1 MMGNNRISIVIIW
14 LTLLIGLCI
23 QIIPWSTEYNIFKP
37 HLLMLIMAY
46 WLIALPH
53 RIGMGM
59 AFLLGIVLD
68 LFSGSLLGIHA
79 FILSCIAYLL
89 MFKFQLIRNLAL
101 WQQSIIIFAVSLCYN
116 SLVFLFQVS
125 IYHTITIS
133 PLILVSSI
141 VDGIL
146 WIVIYLFLRL
156 IRRSFA
162 IN

>member
-1 MMGNNRISIVIIW
+1 MMGNNRISIVVIW

-46 WLIALPH
+46 WLIAIPH

>member
-1 MMGNNRISIVIIW
+1 MRNNRISILVIW

>member
-1 MMGNNRISIVIIW
+1 MRGNNRISILVIW
-14 LTLLIGLCI
+14 LTLLIGLCV
-23 QIIPWSTEYNIFKP
+23 QIIPWSPEYNMFKP

-53 RIGMGM
+53 RIGMSI
-59 AFLLGIVLD
+59 AFLLGIILD

-79 FILSCIAYLL
+79 FIFSCVAYLL

-116 SLVFLFQVS
+116 ILVFLFQVS

-133 PLILVSSI
+133 PLILVSSF
-141 VDGIL
+141 VDAVL

-156 IRRSFA
+156 IRRNFA

>member
-1 MMGNNRISIVIIW
+1 MRGNNRISILVIW
-14 LTLLIGLCI
+14 LTLLIGLCV
-23 QIIPWSTEYNIFKP
+23 QIIPWSPEYNMFKP

-59 AFLLGIVLD
+59 AFLLGIILD

-79 FILSCIAYLL
+79 FIFSCLAYLL

-116 SLVFLFQVS
+116 ILVFLFQVS

-133 PLILVSSI
+133 PLILVSSF
-141 VDGIL
+141 VDGVL

-156 IRRSFA
+156 IRRNFA

>member
-1 MMGNNRISIVIIW
+1 MRGSNRISVLVIW
-14 LTLLIGLCI
+14 LTLLIGLCV
-23 QIIPWSTEYNIFKP
+23 QIIPWSPEYNIFKP

-53 RIGMGM
+53 RIGMGV

-79 FILSCIAYLL
+79 FIFSCVAYLL
-89 MFKFQLIRNLAL
+89 IFKFQLIRNLAL

-116 SLVFLFQVS
+116 LLVFLFQVS

-133 PLILVSSI
+133 PLILVSSLI
-141 VDGIL
+141 DGLL
-146 WIVIYLFLRL
+146 WIVIYLSLRL
-156 IRRSFA
+156 IRRNLA
-162 IN
+162 VN

>member
-1 MMGNNRISIVIIW
+1 MRGNNRISILVIW
-14 LTLLIGLCI
+14 LTLLIGLCV
-23 QIIPWSTEYNIFKP
+23 QIIPWSPEDNMFKP

-59 AFLLGIVLD
+59 AFLLGIILD

-79 FILSCIAYLL
+79 FIFSCVAYLL

-116 SLVFLFQVS
+116 ILVFLFQVS

-133 PLILVSSI
+133 PLILVSSF
-141 VDGIL
+141 VDGVL

-156 IRRSFA
+156 IRRNFA

>member
-1 MMGNNRISIVIIW
+1 MMGNNRISIVVIW

>member
-1 MMGNNRISIVIIW
+1 MRGNNRISILVIW

-23 QIIPWSTEYNIFKP
+23 QIIPWSPEYNMFKP

-59 AFLLGIVLD
+59 AFLLGIILD

-79 FILSCIAYLL
+79 FIFSCVAYLL

-116 SLVFLFQVS
+116 ILVFLFQVS

-133 PLILVSSI
+133 PLILVSSF
-141 VDGIL
+141 VDGVL

-156 IRRSFA
+156 IRRNFA

>member
-1 MMGNNRISIVIIW
+1 MRGNNRISILVIW
-14 LTLLIGLCI
+14 LTLLIGLFV
-23 QIIPWSTEYNIFKP
+23 QIIPWSPEYNMFKP

-59 AFLLGIVLD
+59 AFLLGIILD

-79 FILSCIAYLL
+79 FIFSCVAYLL

-116 SLVFLFQVS
+116 ILVFLFQVS

-133 PLILVSSI
+133 PLILVSSF
-141 VDGIL
+141 VDGVL

-156 IRRSFA
+156 IRRNFA

>member
-1 MMGNNRISIVIIW
+1 MMRNNRISILVIW

>member
-1 MMGNNRISIVIIW
+1 MMGNNRISIVVIW

-133 PLILVSSI
+133 PLILVSSF

-146 WIVIYLFLRL
+146 LIVIYLFLRL

>member
-1 MMGNNRISIVIIW
+1 MRGNNRISILVIW
-14 LTLLIGLCI
+14 LTLLIGLCV
-23 QIIPWSTEYNIFKP
+23 QIIPWSPEYIMFKP

-59 AFLLGIVLD
+59 AFLLGIILD

-79 FILSCIAYLL
+79 FIFSCVAYLL

-116 SLVFLFQVS
+116 ILVFLFQVS

-133 PLILVSSI
+133 PLILVSSF
-141 VDGIL
+141 VDGVL

-156 IRRSFA
+156 IRRNFA

>member
-1 MMGNNRISIVIIW
+1 MRGSNRISLLVIW
-14 LTLLIGLCI
+14 LTLLIGLCV
-23 QIIPWSTEYNIFKP
+23 QIIPWSPEYNIFKP

-53 RIGMGM
+53 RIGMGV

-68 LFSGSLLGIHA
+68 LFSGSLLGVHA
-79 FILSCIAYLL
+79 FIFSCVAYLL
-89 MFKFQLIRNLAL
+89 IFKFQLIRNLAL

-116 SLVFLFQVS
+116 LLVFLFQVS

>member
-1 MMGNNRISIVIIW
+1 MRGNNRISILVIW
-14 LTLLIGLCI
+14 LTLLIGLCV
-23 QIIPWSTEYNIFKP
+23 QIIPWSPEYNMFKP

-59 AFLLGIVLD
+59 AFSLGIILD

-79 FILSCIAYLL
+79 FIFSCVAYLL

-116 SLVFLFQVS
+116 ILVFLFQVS

-133 PLILVSSI
+133 PLILVSSC
-141 VDGIL
+141 VDGVL

-156 IRRSFA
+156 IRRNFA

>member
-1 MMGNNRISIVIIW
+1 MRGNNRISILVIW
-14 LTLLIGLCI
+14 LTLLIGLCL
-23 QIIPWSTEYNIFKP
+23 QIIPWPLEYNIFKP

-79 FILSCIAYLL
+79 FIFSCVAYLL

-116 SLVFLFQVS
+116 ILVFLFQVS
-125 IYHTITIS
+125 IYHTIKIS
-133 PLILVSSI
+133 PLILISSF
-141 VDGIL
+141 VDGVL

-156 IRRSFA
+156 IRRNFA

>member
-1 MMGNNRISIVIIW
+1 MRGNNRISILVIW
-14 LTLLIGLCI
+14 LTLLIGLCV
-23 QIIPWSTEYNIFKP
+23 QIIRWSPEYNMFKP

-59 AFLLGIVLD
+59 AFLLGIILD

-79 FILSCIAYLL
+79 FIFSCVAYLL

-116 SLVFLFQVS
+116 ILVFLFQVS

-133 PLILVSSI
+133 PLILVSSF
-141 VDGIL
+141 VDGVL

-156 IRRSFA
+156 IRRNFA

>member
-1 MMGNNRISIVIIW
+1 MMGNNRISILVIW

>member
-1 MMGNNRISIVIIW
+1 MRGNNRISILVIW
-14 LTLLIGLCI
+14 LTLLIGLCA
-23 QIIPWSTEYNIFKP
+23 QIIPWSPEYNMFKP

-59 AFLLGIVLD
+59 AFLLGIILD

-79 FILSCIAYLL
+79 FIFSCVAYLL

-116 SLVFLFQVS
+116 ILVFLFQVS

-133 PLILVSSI
+133 PLILVSSF
-141 VDGIL
+141 VDGVL

-156 IRRSFA
+156 IRRNFA

>member
-1 MMGNNRISIVIIW
+1 MRGNNRISILVIW
-14 LTLLIGLCI
+14 LTLLIGLCV
-23 QIIPWSTEYNIFKP
+23 QIIPWSPEYNMFKP
-37 HLLMLIMAY
+37 HLLMLIMVY

-59 AFLLGIVLD
+59 AFLLGIILD

-79 FILSCIAYLL
+79 FIFSCVAYLL

-116 SLVFLFQVS
+116 ILVFLFQVS

-133 PLILVSSI
+133 PLILVSSF
-141 VDGIL
+141 VDGVL

-156 IRRSFA
+156 IRRNFA

>member
-1 MMGNNRISIVIIW
+1 MGNNRISIVVIW

>member
-1 MMGNNRISIVIIW
+1 MRGNNRISILIIW
-14 LTLLIGLCI
+14 LILLIGLCL
-23 QIIPWSTEYNIFKP
+23 QIIPWLPEYDSFKP

-53 RIGMGM
+53 RVGVGT
-59 AFLLGIVLD
+59 AFLLGIILD

-79 FILSCIAYLL
+79 FMFSCVAYLL
-89 MFKFQLIRNLAL
+89 LFKYQLIRNLAL
-101 WQQSIIIFAVSLCYN
+101 WQQSIIIFFISLFYN
-116 SLVFLFQVS
+116 LLLFLFQIS

-133 PLILVSSI
+133 PLILASSV
-141 VDGIL
+141 VDGVL

-156 IRRSFA
+156 MRRNFA

>member
-1 MMGNNRISIVIIW
+1 MMGNNRTSIVVIW